1 MFVWRRKQQLLLLL
15 LPLPTEEEE
24 LEGTLGGDEQGEET
38 GAAMTTRSLSIRLL
52 TDLFL
57 FFSTGCGWMDGW
69 MWMGTNSING
79 RDHLPL
85 PNLSNPFASLLLLMV
100 AHGPRRLGKQ
110 GLAP

>member
-57 FFSTGCGWMDGW
+57 FFSTGSGWMDGW
-69 MWMGTNSING
+69 MDVDFSEMRPIQ
-79 RDHLPL
+79 
-85 PNLSNPFASLLLLMV
+85 ASGL
-100 AHGPRRLGKQ
+100 RL
-110 GLAP
+110 